1 MAEYIERIAELKSTG
16 KAFCIITVVDSKGA
30 TPRKAGARAIVFKDG
45 SSEGTVGGGAIEVEA
60 FKVALEV
67 LKTGNTLLKNY
78 ELDKLEAGAMICGG
92 SMTLYYEPVLPV
104 RLLTIFGGGHVGRAL
119 SRVAAEAGWRI
130 RVIDDRDGVF
140 DNNYFPEC
148 TEFITANYLDF
159 CNDQLFGDNDW
170 LAIVTPKHNHD
181 ESVLEA
187 VAASDAKYIGMMG
200 SPKKVKEIRT
210 SLIEQG
216 ITKELLKKVHAPIG
230 LNIGTETPGEIAVA
244 IVGEML
250 AVLHDV
256 SEVKRCSNKDI
267 IK

>member
-1 MAEYIERIAELKSTG
+1 MAEYIERIAELKSKG
-16 KAFCIITVVDSKGA
+16 KTFCIITVVDSKGA

-67 LKTGNTLLKNY
+67 LKTGKVLLKNY
-78 ELDKLEAGAMICGG
+78 DLDQLETGAMICGG

-130 RVIDDRDGVF
+130 LVVDDREGVF
-140 DNNYFPEC
+140 DNKYFPDEA
-148 TEFITANYLDF
+148 EFITTNYLDF
-159 CNDQLFGDNDW
+159 CKSQQFGKNDW
-170 LAIVTPKHNHD
+170 LAIVTPKHKHD

-200 SPKKVKEIRT
+200 SPKKVKEIKT

-216 ITKELLKKVHAPIG
+216 INEVLLNKVHAPIG

-250 AVLHDV
+250 AILHNV
-256 SEVKRCSNKDI
+256 SEVKRCSKKD
-267 IK
+267 

>member
-1 MAEYIERIAELKSTG
+1 MSEYIERVAELKSQG
-16 KAFCIITVVDSKGA
+16 KTFCIITVVDSKGA

-45 SSEGTVGGGAIEVEA
+45 SSEGTVGGGTIEVEA

-67 LKTGNTLLKNY
+67 LKTANTLLKNY
-78 ELDKLEAGAMICGG
+78 ELDQLDAGAMVCGG
-92 SMTLYYEPVLPV
+92 AMTLFYEPVLPV
-104 RLLTIFGGGHVGRAL
+104 RQLTIFGGGHVGRAL
-119 SRVAAEAGWRI
+119 SRIATEAGWRL

-140 DNNYFPEC
+140 DNKYFPHDAEL
-148 TEFITANYLDF
+148 ITADYLGY
-159 CNDQLFGDNDW
+159 CKSHQFGKNDW

-181 ESVLEA
+181 ESVLKA

-200 SPKKVKEIRT
+200 SPKKVKEIKA

-216 ITKELLKKVHAPIG
+216 INEVLLNKVHTPIG

-256 SEVKRCSNKDI
+256 SEVKRCSNKDG